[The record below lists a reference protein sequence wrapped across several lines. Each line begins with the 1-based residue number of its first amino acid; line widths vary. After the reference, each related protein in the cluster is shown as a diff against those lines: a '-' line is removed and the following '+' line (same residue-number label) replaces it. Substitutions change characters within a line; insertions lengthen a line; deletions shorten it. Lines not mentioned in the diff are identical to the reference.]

1 MYADLGQRWTEA
13 RLLGAELSSERGWMG
28 SKRARRCRSS
38 NACCPKISSD
48 SLNESSNGLWQT
60 QLMCFVSAGMCAC
73 LSVCGC
79 VWVCVCGCVCGCV
92 CARVCVWVCAGVC
105 WCVWEYVGVC
115 GGVWVC
121 VCVTLCAGVCV
132 CTYVCVGIVL
142 TQHWTPAVLHLVST
156 WRES

>member
-1 MYADLGQRWTEA
+1 MEEAQGPKVSQQTRVTHWCDPQAGMYADLGQRWTEA

-73 LSVCGC
+73 LSVGVCGC
-79 VWVCVCGCVCGCV
+79 VSVGACAGVCVHVCVCGCVREC
-92 CARVCVWVCAGVC
+92 
-105 WCVWEYVGVC
+105 VGVC
-115 GGVWVC
+115 GSMWVC
-121 VCVTLCAGVCV
+121 VGVSGCVCV
-132 CTYVCVGIVL
+132 
-142 TQHWTPAVLHLVST
+142 
-156 WRES
+156 

>member
-13 RLLGAELSSERGWMG
+13 RLLGEELSSERGWMG

-73 LSVCGC
+73 LSVCVC
-79 VWVCVCGCVCGCV
+79 VWVCVCGCVCECV
-92 CARVCVWVCAGVC
+92 CTCVC
-105 WCVWEYVGVC
+105 VGVC
-115 GGVWVC
+115 GSVLVC
-121 VCVTLCAGVCV
+121 VGVCGCVWGCLGVCV
-132 CTYVCVGIVL
+132 CDFVCGCVCVHVCVCVGIVL